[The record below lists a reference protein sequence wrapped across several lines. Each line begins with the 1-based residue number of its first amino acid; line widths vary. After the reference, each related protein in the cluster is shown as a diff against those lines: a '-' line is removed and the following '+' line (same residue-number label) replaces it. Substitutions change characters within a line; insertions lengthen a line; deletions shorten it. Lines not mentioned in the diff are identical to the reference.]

1 MIRLITAL
9 LALAATAFAPAAMAI
24 EEAPFRVV
32 ETQGKIELREYA
44 SYVVAET
51 FVEGEFESVG
61 NEGFRR
67 LVRYISGANI
77 SKQSISMTAPV
88 EQSAAGEKIEMT
100 APVEQAQAGDRWR
113 VAFVLPS
120 TYTIETAPTPTDARI
135 DLRTVPTRLAATVRY
150 SGRWTRANYEA
161 NLSALQAWIRE
172 KGWITDGEP
181 IWARYNPPMLPWFLR
196 RNEIVVPVRRADAQ

>member
-9 LALAATAFAPAAMAI
+9 LTFAPLAFAPAAMAI

-32 ETQGKIELREYA
+32 ETQGKFELREYA
-44 SYVVAET
+44 PYVVAET

-67 LVRYISGANI
+67 LVRYISGANV

-88 EQSAAGEKIEMT
+88 EQSSTGEKIAMT

-120 TYTIETAPTPTDARI
+120 NYTIENAPAPSDGRI
-135 DLRTVPTRLAATVRY
+135 ELRTVPARLAASVRY

-161 NLSALQAWIRE
+161 NLASLQAWIRE
-172 KGWITDGEP
+172 AGWIADGQAV
-181 IWARYNPPMLPWFLR
+181 WARYNPP
-196 RNEIVVPVRRADAQ
+196 